1 MIHGLFKSEII
12 GGARGWEFFLQ
23 GGSFFIGRE
32 WLESNNFANFNQKSS
47 LIAPLIFKSEIIG
60 GSREWLESHNFE
72 RFIALSLLFIAA
84 YVPTYFIHIY
94 LLLFPFVV
102 SHVYRHLH
110 TSNIFIFFLFS
121 PLFFLFL
128 SPFFSPTHFKHIG
141 QVCTEQQKPNWSYR
155 PCSKFKFR
163 PQFQFYLGSQLN
175 LSSYIAPV
183 HLEKMRGCI
192 RRRRRNSKNLGKYLG
207 AVLKLTKHHG
217 FLRQFT
223 CSQLQSPF

>member
-110 TSNIFIFFLFS
+110 TSNIFIFFFFLFFSFFCLLFS
-121 PLFFLFL
+121 PL
-128 SPFFSPTHFKHIG
+128 
-141 QVCTEQQKPNWSYR
+141 
-155 PCSKFKFR
+155 
-163 PQFQFYLGSQLN
+163 
-175 LSSYIAPV
+175 
-183 HLEKMRGCI
+183 CI
-192 RRRRRNSKNLGKYLG
+192 RPLHTSNISAKFAQSNKSQIGLIVPALSLSFGPNSNSISARN
-207 AVLKLTKHHG
+207 
-217 FLRQFT
+217 
-223 CSQLQSPF
+223 